1 MCGIVG
7 TWGQA
12 SGKDEVLGRAVR
24 RLVHRGPDDVGLWTD
39 INGGV
44 ALGHSR
50 LSILDLSAAGHQP
63 MLSACGRYVT
73 VFNGEIYNHLK
84 LRAVLENAAL
94 LSSPPQARGE
104 RGLAWRGHSDTETL
118 LACVAAW
125 GIDRTLRATEG
136 MFAFALWDRQ
146 ERKLILARDRLG
158 EKPLYYGYL
167 ARTFAFASE
176 LKALQELPGFAAEID
191 RSAVAL
197 LMRYSYIPAPHCIYH
212 GLAKLPPG
220 TWLEIA
226 GDSARQRR
234 MPPPRVYWSAE
245 EAALDGVSNQFTF
258 ESDGQAVAALE
269 TELSRAVAG
278 QMSADVPLGAF
289 LSGGV
294 DSSTVVALMQAQSSS
309 PVKTFSIGFREAGYN
324 EAIHAAAVARHLG
337 TEHTELYLSP
347 QDALAVIPKL
357 PSIYDEPFSDSS
369 QIPTCLI
376 AQLTREQVTVALS
389 GDGGDELFGGYTRY
403 FLAARRWE
411 KIERMPE
418 TLRRFAAR
426 AILGLPSRGWDK
438 FYQLLAPLI
447 PEDRRWTMP
456 GDKLHK
462 GAGLL
467 SASDGMALYRGLV
480 SHWDPAGV
488 VLGTDE
494 PLTHLAHPPM
504 ALPTL
509 TEQMMLLDTLSYLP
523 DDILVK
529 VDRAAMA
536 VSLETR
542 VPLIDHRV
550 FEFAWRLPLHYKVRD
565 GTGKWLLRQV
575 LYKHVPPGLV
585 VRPKMGFGVPIDS
598 WLRGPLREWAE
609 DLLCEA
615 RLRRDCYFRP
625 EPIRRKWSEH
635 LSGRANWQ
643 YHLWDVLMFQAWHDN
658 WMRS

>member
-7 TWGQA
+7 TWGQT
-12 SGKDEVLGRAVR
+12 SGTDEALGRAVR
-24 RLVHRGPDDVGLWTD
+24 RLAHRGPDDAGLWTD
-39 INGGV
+39 MNGGV

-63 MLSACGRYVT
+63 MLSACGRYVI

-84 LRAVLENAAL
+84 LRAVLENAGL
-94 LSSPPQARGE
+94 LSISPPARGE
-104 RGLAWRGHSDTETL
+104 RDLIWRGHSDTETL

-125 GIDRTLRATEG
+125 GIERTLKATVG

-146 ERKLILARDRLG
+146 ERKLVLARDRLG

-167 ARTFAFASE
+167 GRTFAFASE
-176 LKALQELPGFAAEID
+176 LKALRELPGFAAEID
-191 RSAVAL
+191 RGAVAL
-197 LMRYSYIPAPHCIYH
+197 LMRYNYIPAPHCIYH

-220 TWLEIA
+220 TWLEMTA
-226 GDSARQRR
+226 DSARQRR
-234 MPPPRVYWSAE
+234 MPQPRVYWSAV
-245 EAALDGVSNQFTF
+245 EAALDGASNQFAF
-258 ESDGQAVAALE
+258 ESDAQATAALE

-278 QMSADVPLGAF
+278 QMMADVPLGAF

-294 DSSTVVALMQAQSSS
+294 DSSTVVALMQAQSSRR
-309 PVKTFSIGFREAGYN
+309 VKTFSIGFREADYN

-337 TEHTELYLSP
+337 TEHTELYVSS

-357 PSIYDEPFSDSS
+357 PAIYDEPFSDSS
-369 QIPTCLI
+369 QIPTYLI
-376 AQLTREQVTVALS
+376 AQLARGHVTVALS
-389 GDGGDELFGGYTRY
+389 GDGGDELFGGYLRY
-403 FLAARRWE
+403 FLAARLWE
-411 KIERMPE
+411 KIGRMPQ
-418 TLRRFAAR
+418 TLRRFVAR
-426 AILGLPSRGWDK
+426 AILGLPPQAWDK
-438 FYQLLAPLI
+438 FYRLLAPLI
-447 PEDRRWTMP
+447 PKAGRWATP

-462 GAGLL
+462 GAALL
-467 SASDGMALYRGLV
+467 SASDSMVLYRGLV

-494 PLTHLAHPPM
+494 PLAHLAHPPM
-504 ALPTL
+504 ALPSL
-509 TEQMMLLDTLSYLP
+509 TERMMLLDAMTYLP

-565 GTGKWLLRQV
+565 GAGKWLLRQV
-575 LYKHVPPGLV
+575 LYKHVPPELV
-585 VRPKMGFGVPIDS
+585 DRPKMGFGVPIDS

-609 DLLCEA
+609 DLLGEE
-615 RLRRDCYFRP
+615 RLRREGYFQP
-625 EPIRRKWSEH
+625 GPIRRKWSEH
-635 LSGRANWQ
+635 LSGRRNWQ

-658 WMRS
+658 WMGS